1 MGEYDVFSSIF
12 NILNIHFLF
21 IIKLHRPLSV
31 DVCPGAFSYFYVGYI
46 YGLKVHIL
54 KLSYDVTLK
63 KNLPHA
69 VSHEQ
74 IIQC

>member
-1 MGEYDVFSSIF
+1 M
-12 NILNIHFLF
+12 
-21 IIKLHRPLSV
+21 SV

-63 KNLPHA
+63 KKSTSCGFSWADYSVLKN
-69 VSHEQ
+69 VFDVV
-74 IIQC
+74 